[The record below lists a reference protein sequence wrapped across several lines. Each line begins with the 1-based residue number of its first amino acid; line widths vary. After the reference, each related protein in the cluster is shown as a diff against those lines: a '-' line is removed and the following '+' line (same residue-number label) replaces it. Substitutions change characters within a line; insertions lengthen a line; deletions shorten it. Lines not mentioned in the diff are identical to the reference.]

1 MPAEAAPTGTVE
13 AEVAAPAEVAPAP
26 VETRGGRPGRGRAR
40 AGRRGE
46 AQVAAPAEV
55 APEPVAVEAQVAAP
69 AEVAPEPV
77 AADAAADEAQVDV
90 AATAA
95 VQ

>member
-1 MPAEAAPTGTVE
+1 MPAEVAPTGTVE
-13 AEVAAPAEVAPAP
+13 AEVAAPAEVAPEPVA
-26 VETRGGRPGRGRAR
+26 VET
-40 AGRRGE
+40 
-46 AQVAAPAEV
+46 QVAAPAEV

-77 AADAAADEAQVDV
+77 AVDAAADEAQVDV